1 MSSIVFA
8 DKEPAELPPALAQ
21 ITAGAFWPPVNL
33 VDVRAAVRIDHTV
46 THERLHYA
54 ATAAVVYVN
63 QQLAAFQAA
72 MLQKGIAALVQIS
85 PQAQI
90 NGITV
95 AEHHYRRAVYSY
107 TKAELLETYA
117 DYDATGKSADRAEAK
132 QEQADDYRREAHGAI
147 ADLLGRP
154 RTTVELI

>member
-85 PQAQI
+85 LAKASSQTRLTLLA
-90 NGITV
+90 TV
-95 AEHHYRRAVYSY
+95 LMTQQVLVFDDVSPVVLAGVVHTEHYL
-107 TKAELLETYA
+107 T
-117 DYDATGKSADRAEAK
+117 EARYGSK
-132 QEQADDYRREAHGAI
+132 RF
-147 ADLLGRP
+147 
-154 RTTVELI
+154 